1 METYFS
7 NILTLLIFLPMAG
20 VLFIT
25 LIPKAEE
32 ARIKWVTLIVAG
44 IVFLLSVPMFFLF
57 DPADP
62 GMQFVFKATWIESW
76 GAYYS
81 VGVDGISLLLVL
93 LTTFIMPLAV
103 VASWESIHGNVK
115 GFMISLLMLDSG
127 MLGVFCARDMFLFY
141 VFWEAMLIPMYVLIG
156 IWGHEERIRAAV
168 TFFLYTMAG
177 SIFMLVAILY
187 MYFQTPSVVV
197 NGITVSE
204 HSFAIE
210 SFYNLNL
217 PYGTQ
222 VWLFLAYAVAFAIKV
237 PMFPFHTWLPLAH
250 VEAPTVGSVNLAAI
264 LLKMG
269 PYGFIRFCIP
279 FFPMVSHA
287 FIPVISVLAV
297 IGIIY
302 GSLVAMVQ
310 PDAKK
315 LVAYSSVAHLG
326 FVMLGLFAMTIQ
338 GWQGGMLIML
348 SHGISTSC
356 LFLMIGMLYDRRHT
370 RLIEQFG
377 GLWKV
382 IPGFSVVFLVVCL
395 SSLGLPGTNGFVGE
409 FLALIGTF
417 ASANEYGR
425 VYAVLASLGVIL
437 SAVYLLWMYQ
447 RVIYGDV
454 KHEANRS
461 LKDLSIREYVVM
473 VPFLIFIFWIGIY
486 PKPFISR
493 MEASLEKNLKTYKT
507 TLEDIEMRKQ
517 KTGWVKPAGGESSRP
532 KVQP

>member
-1 METYFS
+1 METYLS
-7 NILTLLIFLPMAG
+7 SVLSLIIFLPVAG
-20 VLFIT
+20 VVALSFI
-25 LIPKAEE
+25 PG
-32 ARIKWVTLIVAG
+32 ARESAIKWVTLIVSL
-44 IVFLLSVPMFFLF
+44 IVFALSVPLFFLF
-57 DPADP
+57 DASNPE
-62 GMQFVFKATWIESW
+62 MQFVYRAPWIESW
-76 GAYYS
+76 GAYYA
-81 VGVDGISLLLVL
+81 VGIDGISLLLVL
-93 LTTFIMPLAV
+93 LTTFIMPLGV
-103 VASWESIHGNVK
+103 VAAWESVHGNVK
-115 GFMISLLMLDSG
+115 GFMISLLMLDAG

-141 VFWEAMLIPMYVLIG
+141 VFWEAMLIPMYFLIG

-187 MYFQTPSVVV
+187 MYFQTPAISV
-197 NGITVSE
+197 NGVTISE
-204 HSFAIE
+204 HSFAME
-210 SFYNLNL
+210 AFYGLQL

-269 PYGFIRFCIP
+269 PYGFVRFCIP
-279 FFPMVSHA
+279 FFPLVSHD
-287 FIPVISVLAV
+287 FIPVISVLAIV
-297 IGIIY
+297 GIVY

-315 LVAYSSVAHLG
+315 LIAYSSVAHLG

-356 LFLMIGMLYDRRHT
+356 LFLMVGMLYDRRHT

-382 IPGFSVVFLVVCL
+382 IPAFSVVFLIVCL

-417 ASANEYGR
+417 SSANEYGR
-425 VYAVLASLGVIL
+425 LYAVLASLGVIL

-447 RVIYGDV
+447 RMMYGEV
-454 KHEANRS
+454 KHEANQT
-461 LKDLSIREYVVM
+461 LKDLSPREYVVM
-473 VPFLIFIFWIGIY
+473 VPFLIFIFWIGLY
-486 PKPFISR
+486 PKAFTSR
-493 MEASLEKNLKTYKT
+493 MEASLDKNLKTYRSALEQVDTQKKKIGRLANPGSGRIEKT
-507 TLEDIEMRKQ
+507 
-517 KTGWVKPAGGESSRP
+517 KP
-532 KVQP
+532 